1 MYADQPFAYPR
12 RLSTGAF
19 LIVLAAVVVGSAAAL
34 VALVPIA

>member
-12 RLSTGAF
+12 RHSTGAF
-19 LIVLAAVVVGSAAAL
+19 LIILVAVVVGSAAAL